1 MKKPFRGVESN
12 FTCRFAQVLERARTA
27 FEDVGQHNQL
37 HSGYLRVH
45 MMPPPKKR
53 DWMPKVWLLPRGQL
67 PGFVFVFSSGVASY
81 FLRKRSTPAT
91 LHHEGTRSVD
101 KLNAART
108 SRLF

>member
-53 DWMPKVWLLPRGQL
+53 DWLPKVWLLPRGQL
-67 PGFVFVFSSGVASY
+67 PVFCFCFLKWSGVVFLAEEIYPCYAAS
-81 FLRKRSTPAT
+81 
-91 LHHEGTRSVD
+91 
-101 KLNAART
+101 
-108 SRLF
+108 